1 MRGLEVV
8 TNREENFA
16 RRGYGQD
23 EIILDEE
30 DIEFLLKGESLGYDD
45 GEYTHI
51 LKFRKSEEWKK

>member
-1 MRGLEVV
+1 MLEVV

-23 EIILDEE
+23 EIILDEK
-30 DIEFLLKGESLGYDD
+30 DIEFLLRGESLGYDD

-51 LKFRKSEEWKK
+51 LKFRKSEE